1 MNSQLVEELWK
12 RFQDK
17 EAELDKVI
25 QDYVNNGII
34 KVDTTYKE
42 LIRSQV
48 LTIVNNIEGVRDDMI
63 RSMNQWREFK
73 RMEEFACHSTC
84 TNCPF
89 GIDCSDA

>member
-63 RSMNQWREFK
+63 RCMNQWREFK
-73 RMEEFACHSTC
+73 RMEE
-84 TNCPF
+84 
-89 GIDCSDA
+89 DD